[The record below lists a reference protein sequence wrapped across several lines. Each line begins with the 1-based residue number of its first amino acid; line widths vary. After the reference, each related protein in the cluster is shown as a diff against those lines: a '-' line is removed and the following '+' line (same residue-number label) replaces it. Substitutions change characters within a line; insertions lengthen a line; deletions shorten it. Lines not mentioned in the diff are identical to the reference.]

1 MKGALFMTPEQLGCF
16 LAAARE
22 NTFLEAAE
30 SLHITQSTLSKQI
43 QKLEQ
48 ELGLALWDRS
58 RRRAVLTP
66 AGEYFLPL
74 AERLFQQHQETRRL
88 MERFR
93 RESAREIQVG
103 ALPILTQYEI
113 SPQLHRFRGAHPE
126 YVLLLTEAEE
136 QELLEGLHTGRF
148 AVIFTRQATTDPVR
162 HGFLPLTSDR
172 LVAVLP
178 EGHPLAQRDSLRL
191 KDVAGENL
199 LLMPPHTY
207 LHKLCLSLFAQAGE
221 TPRVAGASRME
232 SLLSQV
238 RAGEGI
244 SFFAQANFRLF
255 QTQGLRAVPLEES
268 PSLAV
273 GIAWNKEEKLSPG
286 VQMLLAFFQAS
297 S

>member
-1 MKGALFMTPEQLGCF
+1 MTPEQLGCF

-88 MERFR
+88 MEHFR

-103 ALPILTQYEI
+103 ALPILTQYGI

-162 HGFLPLTSDR
+162 HRFLPLASDR

-199 LLMPPHTY
+199 LLMPPHTH
-207 LHKLCLSLFAQAGE
+207 LPAQVVPVSFCPG
-221 TPRVAGASRME
+221 RGDASCGGRQPDGV
-232 SLLSQV
+232 S
-238 RAGEGI
+238 
-244 SFFAQANFRLF
+244 
-255 QTQGLRAVPLEES
+255 AVPSAGRGGDQLLRPGQLPAVPNPGPAGRALGGIPLPCRGHRLE
-268 PSLAV
+268 
-273 GIAWNKEEKLSPG
+273 
-286 VQMLLAFFQAS
+286 
-297 S
+297 

>member
-66 AGEYFLPL
+66 AGAYFLPL

-103 ALPILTQYEI
+103 ALPILTQYGI
-113 SPQLHRFRGAHPE
+113 SPQLHRFRGAHLE
-126 YVLLLTEAEE
+126 YVLLLIEAE
-136 QELLEGLHTGRF
+136 
-148 AVIFTRQATTDPVR
+148 
-162 HGFLPLTSDR
+162 
-172 LVAVLP
+172 
-178 EGHPLAQRDSLRL
+178 
-191 KDVAGENL
+191 
-199 LLMPPHTY
+199 
-207 LHKLCLSLFAQAGE
+207 
-221 TPRVAGASRME
+221 
-232 SLLSQV
+232 
-238 RAGEGI
+238 
-244 SFFAQANFRLF
+244 
-255 QTQGLRAVPLEES
+255 
-268 PSLAV
+268 
-273 GIAWNKEEKLSPG
+273 
-286 VQMLLAFFQAS
+286 
-297 S
+297 

>member
-88 MERFR
+88 MEHFR

-103 ALPILTQYEI
+103 ALPILTQYGI

-199 LLMPPHTY
+199 LLMPPHTH
-207 LHKLCLSLFAQAGE
+207 LPAQVVPVSFCPG
-221 TPRVAGASRME
+221 RGDASCGGRQPDGV
-232 SLLSQV
+232 S
-238 RAGEGI
+238 
-244 SFFAQANFRLF
+244 
-255 QTQGLRAVPLEES
+255 AVPSAGRGGDQLLRPGQLPAVPNPGPAGRALGGIPLPCRGHRLE
-268 PSLAV
+268 
-273 GIAWNKEEKLSPG
+273 
-286 VQMLLAFFQAS
+286 
-297 S
+297 